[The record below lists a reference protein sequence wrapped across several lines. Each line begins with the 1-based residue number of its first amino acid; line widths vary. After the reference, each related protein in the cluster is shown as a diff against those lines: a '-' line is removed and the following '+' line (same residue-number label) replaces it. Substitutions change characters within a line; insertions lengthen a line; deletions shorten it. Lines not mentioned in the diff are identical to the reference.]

1 MGIVRLVLMSSVP
14 LLAVTAVAVAQSAG
28 ATTVRAGEA
37 DGANTVFVFDER
49 PQTIVLRT
57 ARVGVAGSR
66 IEVTVD
72 AVKKPVLNHVFAA
85 AECKFGD
92 GGSVCE
98 VIIPAK
104 DPAYRAILTHFKR
117 GRLARVTMQDAGVM
131 KMDQTVSLSGFAHAL
146 R

>member
-1 MGIVRLVLMSSVP
+1 MRIVRLVLMISVP
-14 LLAVTAVAVAQSAG
+14 LLAITLAAVAQSAG
-28 ATTVRAGEA
+28 ATLRAGEA
-37 DGANTVFVFDER
+37 DGANTVFVFGER
-49 PQTIVLRT
+49 PRAIVLRT

-72 AVKKPVLNHVFAA
+72 EVKKPVFNHVFVA

-92 GGSVCE
+92 GGSACE
-98 VIIPAK
+98 VVIPAK

-117 GRLARVTMQDAGVM
+117 GRLARVTIQDAGVM
-131 KMDQTVSLSGFAHAL
+131 KMDQTVSLSGFANAL

>member
-1 MGIVRLVLMSSVP
+1 MSLVP
-14 LLAVTAVAVAQSAG
+14 LLATTAAAVAQSAG
-28 ATTVRAGEA
+28 ATVRAGEA
-37 DGANTVFVFDER
+37 DGANTVFIFDER
-49 PQTIVLRT
+49 PRAIVLRT
-57 ARVGVAGSR
+57 TRVGVAGSR

-72 AVKKPVLNHVFAA
+72 KVKKQVFNHVFAA

-92 GGSVCE
+92 GGSACE

-117 GRLARVTMQDAGVM
+117 GRLARVTIQDAGVM
-131 KMDQTVSLSGFAHAL
+131 KMDQTVSLSGFANAL